1 LEEEAKRIFGIGE
14 ELEEFDPIWFLNVLE
29 LLENLEG
36 KVVAISCEL

>member
-1 LEEEAKRIFGIGE
+1 MEKAAKRITRIDE
-14 ELEEFDPIWFLNVLE
+14 ELKEFCSILFLNVLE